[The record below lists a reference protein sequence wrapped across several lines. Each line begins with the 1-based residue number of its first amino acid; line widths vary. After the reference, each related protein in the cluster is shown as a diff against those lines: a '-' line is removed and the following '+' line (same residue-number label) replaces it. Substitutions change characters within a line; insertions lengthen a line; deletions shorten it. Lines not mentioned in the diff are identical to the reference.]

1 MKLLNVSFGD
11 KIAVAVSGGKDSMC
25 LLHSLLN
32 KKQQLN
38 LEIIAVNVEHNI
50 RGKDSVSDSLFVKN
64 YCEKV
69 GVFLYQKSVDAP
81 LYSKQNKLPLEE
93 GARILR
99 YGVFKDV
106 LTEFKG
112 FKIATAHHKNDLL
125 ESVLFNLFRGTG
137 LKGLKGIEKATETI
151 VRPLINVSR
160 EEIDEYAKLND
171 VPYVVDQ
178 TNYDVEYSRNYL
190 RHKIIPHILEKFPHS
205 LDSVYR
211 LSETVEECE
220 DFIKISAE
228 KCVFLYKGNYAVSI
242 DCHPAIFKRAV
253 IIALKNS
260 GVIKDY
266 EKIHVDSVYNLS
278 KQNNGD
284 EVSLPSNITAVKV
297 YDKIV
302 FYKTKNTK
310 TQKETPFCVGEFAFG
325 DAVAVI
331 QQTNS
336 FAPSNYLTFDGDKIP
351 NDAVIRARKNGDVF
365 TKFGG
370 GTKKLKDYFIDKKIP
385 VKERDLIPVIA
396 SGNEVLVIFGLEI
409 SENVKIT
416 EKTTNFCIAYL
427 K

>member
-137 LKGLKGIEKATETI
+137 LKGLKGIEKVTEAI

-160 EEIDEYAKLND
+160 EEIDE
-171 VPYVVDQ
+171 
-178 TNYDVEYSRNYL
+178 
-190 RHKIIPHILEKFPHS
+190 
-205 LDSVYR
+205 
-211 LSETVEECE
+211 
-220 DFIKISAE
+220 
-228 KCVFLYKGNYAVSI
+228 
-242 DCHPAIFKRAV
+242 KR
-253 IIALKNS
+253 
-260 GVIKDY
+260 
-266 EKIHVDSVYNLS
+266 
-278 KQNNGD
+278 
-284 EVSLPSNITAVKV
+284 
-297 YDKIV
+297 
-302 FYKTKNTK
+302 
-310 TQKETPFCVGEFAFG
+310 
-325 DAVAVI
+325 
-331 QQTNS
+331 
-336 FAPSNYLTFDGDKIP
+336 
-351 NDAVIRARKNGDVF
+351 
-365 TKFGG
+365 
-370 GTKKLKDYFIDKKIP
+370 
-385 VKERDLIPVIA
+385 
-396 SGNEVLVIFGLEI
+396 
-409 SENVKIT
+409 
-416 EKTTNFCIAYL
+416 
-427 K
+427 